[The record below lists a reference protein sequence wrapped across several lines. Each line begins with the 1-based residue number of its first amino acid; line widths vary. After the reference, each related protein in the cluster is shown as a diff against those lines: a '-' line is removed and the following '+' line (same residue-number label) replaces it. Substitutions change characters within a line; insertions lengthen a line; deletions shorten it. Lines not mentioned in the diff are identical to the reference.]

1 MKVALYLRVSTEDQ
15 AKEGY
20 SLEVQEECL
29 RDYAKREQSK
39 VYKVYCD
46 DGISGYTKER
56 PALRKLFADAKN
68 GRFDIV
74 LAYKLDRF
82 SRNLR
87 DLLNLVE
94 ELSSYGVGFKSA
106 TEVFDTTNSAG
117 KLMFQQLGSFA
128 EFERNRIK
136 ERVFPGM
143 IKGVQK
149 GNWQGARYAPYGYRY
164 IKEKKLLEVVPEEAE
179 IVKTIYSMY
188 LTGST
193 TSEITA
199 YLYRREFKTRT
210 GIRFHSKLVCDI
222 LKNKIYIGKLV
233 WNRRHYNKKEK
244 TKGGYGK
251 GYRYVQR
258 ETSDTVEAQG
268 KHEPIISAE
277 DFNRV
282 QLRLLS
288 NRNVARRVFNKHEHL
303 LTGIIKC
310 AYCGSNFQGLTS
322 TSNHKKKIRK
332 KLYRCRLKAET
343 RSIECKNKNIAA
355 VTYDEFALKVL
366 EKIVSHKKIRDKRY
380 GDIVKALGTPDDEIL
395 AEFKNADK
403 LLKENQEKQKKLTV
417 LYVDGKLG
425 QKVYHGSQVPFK
437 EEEDRLKRKIRSLEV
452 KLLEKENTKDYNN
465 LLASL
470 LDSPRMA
477 RKTMSI
483 FEKKALLRLVFKE
496 LVVKEGVITEV
507 VLYEPFNSFILKK
520 DLECLKKKVNPKV
533 RQSNGECTCA
543 RSDVK

>member
-15 AKEGY
+15 AREGY

-29 RDYAKREQSK
+29 RDYAKHEHSQ

-56 PALRKLFADAKN
+56 PALRQLFADAKN
-68 GRFDIV
+68 GKFNTV

-143 IKGVQK
+143 IKGVMK
-149 GNWQGARYAPYGYRY
+149 GNWQGARYSPYGYRY
-164 IKEKKLLEVVPEEAE
+164 IKEKQLLEVVSKEAE

-199 YLYRREFKTRT
+199 YLYRRKFKTRT

-222 LKNKIYIGKLV
+222 LKNKVYTGKLV

-251 GYRYVQR
+251 GYRYLQG
-258 ETSDTVEAQG
+258 ETKDTVEAQG
-268 KHEPIISAE
+268 RHEPIISDD
-277 DFNRV
+277 DFKRV
-282 QLRLLS
+282 QVRLLN
-288 NRNVARRVFNKHEHL
+288 NRKAGRKVFNKHEHL

-310 AYCGSNFQGLTS
+310 AHCGSNFQGLTS
-322 TSNHKKKIRK
+322 TSNHKLKKRK

-343 RSIECKNKNIAA
+343 RSIECNNKNIAA
-355 VTYDEFALKVL
+355 VTYDEFALRVL
-366 EKIVSHKKIRDKRY
+366 EKVVAHKKIKNKRY
-380 GDIVKALGTPDDEIL
+380 GDIVKALGTPDDEII
-395 AEFKNADK
+395 AEFRNTEK
-403 LLKENQEKQKKLTV
+403 LLKENQEKQKKLTI
-417 LYVDGKLG
+417 LYVNDELG
-425 QKVYHGSQVPFK
+425 QKVYRDSQIPFK
-437 EEEDRLKRKIRSLEV
+437 EEEDKLKRKLRSLEV
-452 KLLEKENTKDYNN
+452 KLLEKENAKGYND

-470 LDSPRMA
+470 LDNPHIA
-477 RKTMSI
+477 RKALSI
-483 FEKKALLRLVFKE
+483 FEKKAFLRLVFKK
-496 LVVKEGVITEV
+496 VVVNEGVITEV
-507 VLYEPFNSFILKK
+507 DLYEPFKSFILEK
-520 DLECLKKKVNPKV
+520 DLECLKKEVKPKV
-533 RQSNGECTCA
+533 RQSNAECTCA
-543 RSDVK
+543 RSDVR